1 MTEPKRWT
9 AYDQLREAVAALPQ
23 YVITIQ
29 DREGYTYERGCAGQP
44 MNYKGVMLA
53 DVEALVGRELKYD
66 APVVHVPALRVPGV
80 EAVTTLRDAVADAI
94 TDCENRY
101 DGKMDLHYERADA
114 VLRVVGERLLSD
126 EAVEAAATPDP
137 PKPPP
142 PPLVDGSPYPIP
154 ASAVPAASPDE
165 RLREADRRVILEW
178 AKFTRDEAA
187 GYWGRREE
195 DVYQRLLAAADREKP
210 DEDQT

>member
-1 MTEPKRWT
+1 MTLDPAGLEAAAKLARSCTPT
-9 AYDQLREAVAALPQ
+9 AREDA
-23 YVITIQ
+23 
-29 DREGYTYERGCAGQP
+29 R
-44 MNYKGVMLA
+44 LA
-53 DVEALVGRELKYD
+53 EQIV
-66 APVVHVPALRVPGV
+66 
-80 EAVTTLRDAVADAI
+80 
-94 TDCENRY
+94 
-101 DGKMDLHYERADA
+101 RAY
-114 VLRVVGERLLSD
+114 L
-126 EAVEAAATPDP
+126 AATPDP

-210 DEDQT
+210 DGPKEKP